1 METIKMA
8 EETRKKEHQTGTH
21 IALSLFTFML
31 CAILIGMIGFWRTGQ
46 ISTAFSIYGWGMII
60 YLVIKTGLS
69 MFYRRDKHLPPNLDV
84 TVVIPLYN
92 ESKEALFRL
101 LAGLEKQTYPV
112 KEIFIVD
119 DGSPEDILDE
129 LMNDLRRNMS
139 PEFVRK
145 IHAHKL
151 SKNQGKRFAQAYAFK
166 KSTGDVFFTMDSDGE
181 IYPDT
186 LYELMRPFSNDKV
199 QAVTGHINARN
210 RKSSLLS
217 YLLDMR
223 YDNAFRVERA
233 SQSVTGNILVCSG
246 PISCYRRAIVMD
258 NLDRYLNQ
266 TVLGAPAHVGD
277 DRCLTNYAN
286 ERGKTV
292 YQESAKCVTDVPE
305 KMSVFLKQQTR
316 WSKSF
321 FRETFISMKLIMK
334 KPFIFL
340 WSITE
345 IALWVIFLMAV
356 VYNIIF
362 HFWDLTW
369 QDWLFYLLLSC
380 LSAYARNVHYMF
392 KYPFCY
398 LLAPI
403 YGFIHF
409 FTIHIVR
416 IIALCT
422 LRVNKWGTR
431 SETIKMD

>member
-1 METIKMA
+1 MEK
-8 EETRKKEHQTGTH
+8 ENKKGTH
-21 IALSLFTFML
+21 IFLSLFTFVL
-31 CAILIGMIGFWRTGQ
+31 CALLIGMIGFWRTGAV
-46 ISTAFSIYGWGMII
+46 STAFSIYGWGMII

-69 MFYRRDKHLPPNLDV
+69 MLYKVDKSTPPDLKV

-92 ESKEALFRL
+92 ESKEALFKL
-101 LAGLEKQTYPV
+101 LVGLEKQTYPV
-112 KEIFIVD
+112 QEIFIVD
-119 DGSPEDILDE
+119 DGSPVDIIDDLKQD
-129 LMNDLRRNMS
+129 LKKNMN
-139 PEFVRK
+139 PAFIEK
-145 IHAHKL
+145 IHMHKL
-151 SKNQGKRFAQAYAFK
+151 KENQGKRVAQAYAFK
-166 KSTGDVFFTMDSDGE
+166 RGKGEIFFTMDSDGE

-186 LYELMRPFSNDKV
+186 LYELMRPFSNPKV

-210 RKSSLLS
+210 RKNSLLS

-246 PISCYRRAIVMD
+246 PISCYRRSVVID

-286 ERGKTV
+286 ELGKTV
-292 YQESAKCVTDVPE
+292 YQETAKCITDVPE
-305 KMSVFLKQQTR
+305 KIGVFLKQQTR

-321 FRETFISMKLIMK
+321 FRETFISMKLVKK
-334 KPFIFL
+334 KP
-340 WSITE
+340 
-345 IALWVIFLMAV
+345 VIFIWSVIELGLWLVFLLAIS
-356 VYNIIF
+356 YNLIF
-362 HFWDLTW
+362 YFFDLTW
-369 QDWLFYLLLSC
+369 QDWLFYLVLAC
-380 LSAYARNVHYMF
+380 LSAYARNVHYML

-403 YGFIHF
+403 YGLFHF

-416 IIALCT
+416 LIALCT

-431 SETIKMD
+431 SNSIGE